1 MIPYDDLQAMFENQ
15 ALWRTR
21 KAKEYPDDQRNAAA
35 AGLLNKLAVQ
45 VELRAFNRGLL
56 EQYSRLVEVAE
67 IAVNVV
73 EEEQQLIREVGF
85 HFFPDSV
92 DEFLEELFE
101 RIARQAW
108 EEADPEARERALEFL
123 RAASLRE
130 NSSITPDEK
139 GPVS

>member
-35 AGLLNKLAVQ
+35 AELLNKLAAQ
-45 VELRAFNRGLL
+45 VELRLFNRGLL

-108 EEADPEARERALEFL
+108 EDADPEARRNALQLL
-123 RAASLRE
+123 RTASL
-130 NSSITPDEK
+130 DEK